1 MSQEVLTKQ
10 YNELIDEWNQAE
22 DTRQGIVARYRAIDQ
37 PLTLDHPIWDEWDE
51 ADERAGSARDAVRSF
66 LAANEHDRRR

>member
-22 DTRQGIVARYRAIDQ
+22 DMRQGIVARYRAIDR
-37 PLTLDHPIWDEWDE
+37 PLTLDDPIWDEWDE